1 LHRERL
7 GALRAVLRGERLRHL
22 PRLRLLAHQLQPAQ
36 ARLGVV
42 MQRAVVK
49 GNTMAGPAAIQN
61 DIPDCGDPCAILANV
76 H

>member
-1 LHRERL
+1 
-7 GALRAVLRGERLRHL
+7 
-22 PRLRLLAHQLQPAQ
+22 
-36 ARLGVV
+36 